1 MRSRSRLLP
10 SLFSALTVAALGFA
24 AAPAAA
30 VGTPGNSI
38 NRLALFQQLHVVC
51 PGTIYQHLPD
61 LKPYFSKSALGDA
74 FPAPRADTRIAG
86 HLVAAS
92 CALPR
97 PSSITGLK
105 YNQVSYEFWNA
116 VHDVLTE
123 RATPDESLGAPETKL
138 QRISRHGRW

>member
-1 MRSRSRLLP
+1 MRSPFRLLP
-10 SLFSALTVAALGFA
+10 FLFSALTFAALGFA

-30 VGTPGNSI
+30 VVTPGNSI
-38 NRLALFQQLHVVC
+38 SRLALFQQLHVVY
-51 PGTIYQHLPD
+51 PGTIYQHPTD
-61 LKPYFSKSALGDA
+61 LKHYFSKPALGDV
-74 FPAPRADTRIAG
+74 FPAPRPATRMSG

-105 YNQVSYEFWNA
+105 YNQVCYEFWNA

-123 RATPDESLGAPETKL
+123 RATPDASLGALETKL